1 MVEILFLLLVFL
13 SIYLFY
19 LVYRFPVVQL
29 EKRILTYVNLDPMN
43 KTNLASILKT
53 FFRVNFKKSIIK
65 SEVAERDIAE
75 LSDLLALA
83 LVAGSSPIQGLT
95 EIVDLIAEPLRS
107 LLKDVL
113 FKAASGIS
121 FDNAMGELTQ
131 NYQSESINTLVK
143 SLKIAGERGTPLA
156 EILRS
161 FSHDLRSKNREK
173 IIRSAA
179 KKEITMLVPIVFV
192 VLPTVLV
199 IALYPALQVIKNLS

>member
-1 MVEILFLLLVFL
+1 MVETLFLLLVFL

-29 EKRILTYVNLDPMN
+29 EKRILSYVNLSPIN
-43 KTNLASILKT
+43 KTNSATILKT
-53 FFRVNFKKSIIK
+53 FFRLNFKKSIIK
-65 SEVAERDIAE
+65 SEVPDRDIAE

-121 FDNAMGELTQ
+121 FDKAMGELTQ
-131 NYQSESINTLVK
+131 DYQSDSINTLVK

-156 EILRS
+156 EIHRC
-161 FSHDLRSKNREK
+161 FSHDLRSQNRE
-173 IIRSAA
+173 
-179 KKEITMLVPIVFV
+179 
-192 VLPTVLV
+192 
-199 IALYPALQVIKNLS
+199 

>member
-1 MVEILFLLLVFL
+1 MVETLFLLLVFL

-29 EKRILTYVNLDPMN
+29 EKRILTYVNLDPIN
-43 KTNLASILKT
+43 KANLASILKT

-65 SEVAERDIAE
+65 SEVADRDIAE

>member
-65 SEVAERDIAE
+65 SEVADRDIAE

>member
-1 MVEILFLLLVFL
+1 MVETLFLLLIFL

-29 EKRILTYVNLDPMN
+29 EKRILSYVNLSPIN
-43 KTNLASILKT
+43 KTNSATILKT
-53 FFRVNFKKSIIK
+53 FFRLNFKKSIIK
-65 SEVAERDIAE
+65 SEVPDRDIAE

-121 FDNAMGELTQ
+121 FDKAMGELTQ
-131 NYQSESINTLVK
+131 DYQSDSINTLVK